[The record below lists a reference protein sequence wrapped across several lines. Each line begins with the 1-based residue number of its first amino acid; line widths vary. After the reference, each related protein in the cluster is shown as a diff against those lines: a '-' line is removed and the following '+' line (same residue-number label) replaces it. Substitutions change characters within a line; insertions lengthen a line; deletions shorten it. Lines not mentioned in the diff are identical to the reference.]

1 MTRIVKSPHGATT
14 WHTWNCDT
22 VGQIIATGQFWD
34 QQIQPAIDSAD
45 VAGTALDL
53 GANIGWFTVYM
64 ARRFAKVLAVEAHP
78 GTYAL
83 LEQNVVENGVDAN
96 TVALEGAAFDRH
108 DLLHLAPGETVGF
121 AIPSET
127 DLDETPGAA
136 SIAFAPPGEHLDR
149 LPVSAFPL
157 DPVVTTLQR
166 APHHW
171 PRVTCIK
178 VDCQGCDLRALHGL
192 RVTIA
197 RDRPVVIYEFEG
209 LPSRWHGDALDD
221 YDAFFDALG
230 YDTARIRLDLWD
242 YVARPR

>member
-1 MTRIVKSPHGATT
+1 MTRIVTNPLGTFHAWNHDMVGTTIGTGAF
-14 WHTWNCDT
+14 WD
-22 VGQIIATGQFWD
+22 GQIQG
-34 QQIQPAIDSAD
+34 AIDSAD

-78 GTYAL
+78 ETFKL
-83 LEQNVVENGVDAN
+83 LEKNLVLNAVVDNAV
-96 TVALEGAAFDRH
+96 TLEGAAFDRH
-108 DLLHLAPGETVGF
+108 VPLHLAPGETVGF
-121 AIPSET
+121 PLPSER
-127 DLDETPGAA
+127 DLDQTASAA
-136 SIAFAPPGEHLDR
+136 SIAFAPPGEHTDR
-149 LPVSAFPL
+149 LAVAAFPL

-178 VDCQGCDLRALHGL
+178 VDCQGCDLRALYGL

-209 LPSRWHGDALDD
+209 LPSRWHGDALKD

-230 YDTARIRLDLWD
+230 YDTERIRLDLWD